1 MIKKLSSALYTKM
14 KAELEKFND
23 DQMDKMDMLKNAVL
37 TVHRYL
43 DELKQI
49 IEKYPFADEDE
60 EIWFFKT
67 EKPMFYRWLIF
78 YTELLNI
85 DSTRPLGEGKRLND
99 HYREQVRYI
108 NRFLRSHEFQYQYFR
123 LGNDEL
129 DHLFFLRGASSKD
142 IRLSSVPTVDP
153 SFGTGHEYLFSKFRA
168 CELLQDY
175 LKRKLSARKGL
186 TAENAVV
193 GKARMKWTGE
203 SLNLIEILY
212 ALHGSGQ
219 INNGRVELSE
229 IAAAFQQLF
238 QVNLSRYFRRFAEIK
253 QRKGMSKTR
262 FLDQMREVLIK
273 KIEEADAYRP

>member
-14 KAELEKFND
+14 KAELEEFND
-23 DQMDKMDMLKNAVL
+23 DQMDKVDMLKSAVL
-37 TVHRYL
+37 IVHRYL

-49 IEKYPFADEDE
+49 IEKYPFAGEQE

-67 EKPMFYRWLIF
+67 EKPRFYRWLIF

-85 DSTRPLGEGKRLND
+85 DSTRPAGVGKRLTE
-99 HYREQVRYI
+99 HYREQMRYI

-123 LGNDEL
+123 LGTDEL
-129 DHLFFLRGASSKD
+129 DHLFFLRGATSKD

-153 SFGTGHEYLFSKFRA
+153 SFGTGHEYLFSRFRA
-168 CELLQDY
+168 CELLEDF
-175 LKRKLSARKGL
+175 LKRKLSAGKGRGV
-186 TAENAVV
+186 EKSIEGNP
-193 GKARMKWTGE
+193 RMKWTGE
-203 SLNLIEILY
+203 SLNLIEIIY

-229 IAAAFQQLF
+229 ITGAFQKIF
-238 QVNLSRYFRRFAEIK
+238 QIDLSRYFRRFAEIK

-262 FLDQMREVLIK
+262 FLDQMRDELIK
-273 KIEEADAYRP
+273 KIEEADAYRH